1 MAVGFR
7 GGAPQ
12 DVCDRVGHVRVVG
25 AYHKA
30 HGIVKQSQL
39 LPYYKALCAGQPNK
53 PSKNGLNDLMAFA
66 WRTGLAP

>member
-1 MAVGFR
+1 
-7 GGAPQ
+7 
-12 DVCDRVGHVRVVG
+12 VG

-39 LPYYKALCAGQPNK
+39 LPYYKALCTGQPNK

>member
-1 MAVGFR
+1 
-7 GGAPQ
+7 
-12 DVCDRVGHVRVVG
+12 VG